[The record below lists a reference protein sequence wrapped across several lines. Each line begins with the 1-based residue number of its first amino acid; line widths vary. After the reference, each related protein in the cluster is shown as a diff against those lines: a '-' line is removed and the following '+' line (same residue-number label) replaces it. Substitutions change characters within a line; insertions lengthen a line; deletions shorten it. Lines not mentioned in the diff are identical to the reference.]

1 MSEILDAI
9 APAIAERYEIL
20 RELGRGGVAT
30 VYLARDRRHDR
41 KVAFKVLRSSM
52 SQEDAVKRFL
62 SEVCITASLQHP
74 HILTLLDSGEANGY
88 CYYVT
93 TYMDRE
99 SLRQLLI
106 LEKQLAVD
114 VALNITRQVASALEF
129 AHNKGVIHRDI
140 KPENILLTGT
150 HAVVGDFGLAQAFQ
164 RSGTPRA
171 SQYGAIGTMAY
182 MSPEQVMSSP
192 DLDGRCDLYALGCTL
207 FEMLAGRTPFVGLSP
222 QELANQQLNATPPVI
237 TSLRPLVPPELVTIL
252 DRLLAKNPADRFATA
267 TDLLTALSSLG
278 VNATPTPPSGYRL
291 TAVNAPNYVAPRA
304 ERPLRKRVASWVPA
318 LGVAAIA
325 VASLAAIGVWR
336 GWPGEKAAPSTLAT
350 AAASVAVLP
359 FDPISGGEDA
369 QYFAEG
375 LTEEIIA
382 QLASVPGLKVI
393 SRTSVSA
400 LKRSSLTLPQIAD
413 TLGVRHVLEGS
424 VRREGTKVR
433 ITAQL
438 IEAHTDAHLWSQ
450 TYERDASDM
459 FGVQDEI
466 ARGVS
471 TVLSTAVQ
479 GLGSLA
485 ESPHPVDTRAYDA
498 YLQGK
503 FLLRQLT
510 PEALRASVAT
520 LRRAI
525 ELDPNYAPGYAA
537 LAHAYSNMTALY
549 HPRAVDPYTVF
560 VLMRLLGDKALELDP
575 GLSDAYVRRADAI
588 LLAFG
593 SADSA
598 IADYAHALE
607 LRPNAANLH
616 TNYAD
621 GMAFERKYSEALAH
635 AAKAVE
641 LDPLSPGARLSYA
654 AVAAAANRWDVVL
667 TQARHARALAG
678 PLTLPTAWE
687 ATALFKTNRAE
698 ECVKLALG
706 PWRAFHAT
714 CLRALHR
721 SAEEK
726 ALIDSLLQETER
738 DGVTWLNAW
747 GFTMYYATTGNAE
760 EWARWFMLGVE
771 RSPEVYFTQIINSN
785 LYDPIRNSP
794 LFEPTLQ
801 RARETIRQ
809 RFAAEYARL
818 TIKDALQ

>member
-30 VYLARDRRHDR
+30 VYLARDRRHNR
-41 KVAFKVLRSSM
+41 KVAFKVLRSSI
-52 SQEDAVKRFL
+52 SQEDAVSRFL
-62 SEVCITASLQHP
+62 SEIRITASLQHP

-106 LEKQLAVD
+106 LEKQLPVD
-114 VALNITRQVASALEF
+114 VALNLTRQVASALEY
-129 AHNKGVIHRDI
+129 AHKQGVIHRDI

-150 HAVVGDFGLAQAFQ
+150 HAVVGDFGLAQACINC
-164 RSGTPRA
+164 GTGRTG
-171 SQYGAIGTMAY
+171 QYGALGTMAY
-182 MSPEQVMSSP
+182 MSPEQVMNSP

-222 QELANQQLNATPPVI
+222 QELANQQLNATPPAI

-267 TDLLTALSSLG
+267 TDLLAALSTLG
-278 VNATPTPPSGYRL
+278 VNATPTPPSGYKL
-291 TAVNAPNYVAPRA
+291 AAMSANYITARSEKPS
-304 ERPLRKRVASWVPA
+304 RKRVASWVPA
-318 LGVAAIA
+318 VGVAAIA

-336 GWPGEKAAPSTLAT
+336 GWPSEQPAPTLAT
-350 AAASVAVLP
+350 AAASVAVMP
-359 FDPISGGEDA
+359 FDPISGGEEA
-369 QYFAEG
+369 QYFADG
-375 LTEEIIA
+375 ITEEIIA

-424 VRREGTKVR
+424 VRREGSKLR

-459 FGVQDEI
+459 FGVQEEI

-485 ESPHPVDTRAYDA
+485 ESPRPVDSRAYDA

-503 FLLRQLT
+503 FLLRQFT
-510 PEALRASVAT
+510 PEALRSSVAA

-525 ELDPNYAPGYAA
+525 ALDPNYAPGYAA
-537 LAHAYSNMTALY
+537 LAHAYSNMTALLN
-549 HPRAVDPYTVF
+549 PRAIDPYTTF
-560 VLMRLLGDKALELDP
+560 ALMRLLGDKALQLDP

-593 SADSA
+593 STDSA

-621 GMAFERKYSEALAH
+621 GMAFERKYNESLAH
-635 AAKAVE
+635 AAQAVE
-641 LDPLSPGARLSYA
+641 LDPLSPAPRLSYA
-654 AVAAAANRWDVVL
+654 AVAAAANRWDIVL

-698 ECVKLALG
+698 ECLKLAMG

-714 CLRALHR
+714 CLHALNR
-721 SAEEK
+721 TAEEK
-726 ALIDSLLQETER
+726 ALIDSLLNEAER
-738 DGVTWLNAW
+738 DGITWLNAW
-747 GFTMYYATTGNAE
+747 GFSMYYATTGNAE
-760 EWARWFMLGVE
+760 EWARWFTRGVE
-771 RSPEVYFTQIINSN
+771 RSPEVYFHQIIDSN
-785 LYDPIRNSP
+785 LYDPIRKSP
-794 LFEPTLQ
+794 LFEPTLE
-801 RARETIRQ
+801 RARDTIRQ